1 MGGADAVLE
10 RLAKDYEAG
19 EYELVASIAHY
30 LVFADPENMEA
41 RQMEAAA
48 LELLGYQAESG
59 PARNAYLMGAQ
70 ELRSTEPPQGR
81 TMISA
86 DVMSAMSLSQLLDY
100 LAVMLNTS
108 EAEGENFRIN
118 LVVNDTDDRALIQ
131 VKNSVMVF
139 WLNQSS
145 AQANATVY
153 MPRRTLEQLALDPS
167 VPEMDAVVSG
177 DSSVFERFVGMLDVF
192 DPGFNIVLP

>member
-1 MGGADAVLE
+1 MGGADAVLK
-10 RLAKDYEAG
+10 RLAEDYEAG

-48 LELLGYQAESG
+48 LEQLGYQAESG

-70 ELRSTEPPQGR
+70 ELRSTEPAQGR

-100 LAVMLNTS
+100 LAVRLNAS
-108 EAEGENFRIN
+108 EADGESFRLN
-118 LVVNDTDDRALIQ
+118 LVINDTDDRALIQ
-131 VKNSVMVF
+131 VKNSVLVF

-153 MPRRTLEQLALDPS
+153 MPRKTLEQLALDPS
-167 VPEMDAVVSG
+167 VPVLDAAVTG
-177 DSSVFERFVGMLDVF
+177 DALLFERFVGMLDLF